1 MTPEIDIDGDALF
14 QQAMRQT
21 AVQAALQAKAVR
33 IAALARKDMARA
45 GIEANVAIRPHPL
58 ATGRASLDVGCE
70 VPDKQERRAGR
81 IMRRAA
87 RGGR

>member
-14 QQAMRQT
+14 QQAMQQT
-21 AVQAALQAKAVR
+21 VVKAALQARASR
-33 IAALARKDMARA
+33 IAALARKDLARA
-45 GIEANVAIRPHPL
+45 GIDASVTIRPHALPS
-58 ATGRASLDVGCE
+58 GRASLDVGCE
-70 VPDKQERRAGR
+70 VDDKYERRVGR